1 MRIAFGEKT
10 SSTARPAMPAIHS
23 DGWMAAIARP
33 PSSGTIGSRLKRL
46 SRKPV
51 EAAARSRSES
61 WSSPSPST
69 TAAPSVPSTGPA
81 SPIFA
86 ST

>member
-1 MRIAFGEKT
+1 
-10 SSTARPAMPAIHS
+10 MPAIHS
-23 DGWMAAIARP
+23 DGWTAAMARP

-61 WSSPSPST
+61 GQLAEPEHDGR
-69 TAAPSVPSTGPA
+69 AEVPSTGPA
-81 SPIFA
+81 SPTFA